1 MEFKIPLISMV
12 DFIYGEEENETFDFD
27 EDLSQDIKDMHKTL
41 SDAREQLEGDNYH
54 RMLFTISGPVEGE
67 ETFATIDKVRDI
79 AQKYYHEVYVVGDS
93 TSDYDLSKSFT
104 QDNMIITILT
114 AVFVAIILCLH
125 LKIIVCR

>member
-1 MEFKIPLISMV
+1 MCIR
-12 DFIYGEEENETFDFD
+12 DR
-27 EDLSQDIKDMHKTL
+27 HKTL

-93 TSDYDLSKSFT
+93 TSDYDLSLSLIHIYLIC
-104 QDNMIITILT
+104 QRAD
-114 AVFVAIILCLH
+114 CG
-125 LKIIVCR
+125 